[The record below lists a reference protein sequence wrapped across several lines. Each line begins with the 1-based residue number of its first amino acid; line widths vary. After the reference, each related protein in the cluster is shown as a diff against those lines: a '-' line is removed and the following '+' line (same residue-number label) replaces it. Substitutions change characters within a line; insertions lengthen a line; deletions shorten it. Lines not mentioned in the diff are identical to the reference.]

1 MTDQSYKTRTVVTGY
16 IVEEEVEFSLGD
28 LSQACR
34 VNAEWLMTL
43 VGEGIIEPL
52 DSNARW
58 RFGGHCAR
66 RVRTVQRLQ
75 QDLGVNLAGAALAL
89 DLLAEMADLKS
100 RLSVLEPGDQV

>member
-1 MTDQSYKTRTVVTGY
+1 MADQSYVVSGY
-16 IVEEEVEFSLGD
+16 IVEEEIEFSLGD

-34 VNAEWLMTL
+34 VNAEWLITL

-52 DSNARW
+52 DKSARW

-89 DLLAEMADLKS
+89 DLLTEVAELKA
-100 RLSVLEPGDQV
+100 RLSVLDPGD